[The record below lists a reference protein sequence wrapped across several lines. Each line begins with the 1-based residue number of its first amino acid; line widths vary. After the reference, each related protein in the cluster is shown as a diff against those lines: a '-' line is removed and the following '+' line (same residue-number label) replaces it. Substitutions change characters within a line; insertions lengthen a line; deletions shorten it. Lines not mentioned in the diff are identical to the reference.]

1 MNTELFANVDHYLE
15 ALFVPQDEA
24 LEAALRD
31 MAAAGLPSI
40 SVSPNQGKIL
50 HMLALLCGAR
60 TILEIGTLGGYSAI
74 WLARALPAD
83 GRLVTIEHSTKHAE
97 VARKNIARAGLADRV
112 EIRIGRALD
121 LLPKFEAERIGPF
134 DMVFIDADKSPYTEY
149 FQWSLHLTRPGGLII
164 ADNVIRSGD
173 VIDANTI
180 DANLEGIRRF
190 NAALAAESRVTATI
204 LPIAGVKGYDGMAL
218 AIVRG

>member
-74 WLARALPAD
+74 WLARALPTD